1 MKESFLKVIGIFLI
15 VSGILGILLVAN
27 NTTGYAIS
35 EEKPILEF
43 SDIEDITMKENENKI
58 ININLKNLGDGDLK
72 DCKLTATGEKSE
84 WVYSEETKDIP
95 SKSNENF
102 NLNIKIPEKT
112 EANEYP
118 LELKLKCNEK
128 TISKTI
134 SISVTKGINAIKIRE
149 IKSDKNM
156 LNITYT
162 FNNEGFVGDSTYVEI
177 WVKNPDGFEVNRIK
191 DQFSIKTDNLII
203 REVKIDI
210 KKKPNGVYSVF
221 FSNPSDSKN
230 YIKKTV
236 ILGDS
241 KTSGNA
247 IFNIGKGKGI
257 PYLIFLI
264 FIGIGIF
271 FIFMSHKK
279 SVQKSDKADYH
290 KKNKKL

>member
-1 MKESFLKVIGIFLI
+1 MKDSFLKIMGVALIISGIF
-15 VSGILGILLVAN
+15 GILLTN
-27 NTTGYAIS
+27 NNIIGKAIS
-35 EEKPILEF
+35 ENEPTLEF
-43 SDIEDITMKENENKI
+43 SEIKDITIKENESKI
-58 ININLKNLGDGDLK
+58 ISINAKNLGDENLK
-72 DCKLTATGEKSE
+72 NCKLTATGEKSE
-84 WVYSEETKDIP
+84 WVYSEEIKDIP
-95 SKSNENF
+95 FKSNENF

-118 LELKLKCNEK
+118 LEIKLNCDEK
-128 TISKTI
+128 TISKRI
-134 SISVTKGINAIKIRE
+134 FISVTKGINAIKIKE

-191 DQFSIKTDNLII
+191 DQFSIETDNLII
-203 REVKIDI
+203 REIKIDI

-221 FSNPSDSKN
+221 FSHPSDSEN
-230 YIKKTV
+230 YIKKNV

-241 KTSGNA
+241 KTTGNA

-264 FIGIGIF
+264 FIGIGTF

-279 SVQKSDKADYH
+279 SVQKSDEA
-290 KKNKKL
+290 N